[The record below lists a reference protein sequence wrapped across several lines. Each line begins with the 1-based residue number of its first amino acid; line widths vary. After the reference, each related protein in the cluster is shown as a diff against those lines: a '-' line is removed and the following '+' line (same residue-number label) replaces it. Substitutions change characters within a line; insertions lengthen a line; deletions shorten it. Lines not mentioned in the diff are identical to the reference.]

1 MQTWKLWARWA
12 QCGLI
17 GAALLAP
24 VAARAM
30 DPAVKCEAD
39 KLKAVGKYA
48 YCRLLEQSK
57 ASRSF
62 DVPDFSK
69 CDAAFADKWDEMEQ
83 KAASQSTS
91 CWTTN
96 DAAAIQAMTGAFT
109 DSIEDKLGVPTY

>member
-1 MQTWKLWARWA
+1 MQKWQLWARWT

-30 DPAVKCEAD
+30 DPAVKCESD

-57 ASRSF
+57 AARSF

-69 CDAAFADKWDEMEQ
+69 CDAAFAEKWDEMEQ

-96 DAAAIQAMTGAFT
+96 DAAAIQAATQGFT
-109 DSIEDKLGVPTY
+109 ETIEDALGVPAY